1 MNTILTDII
10 SQDPNASQI
19 DTAIR
24 IYYFESKNHCFG
36 IGYKL
41 AVT

>member
-1 MNTILTDII
+1 MSTILTDSI
-10 SQDPNASQI
+10 SQNPNASQI
-19 DTAIR
+19 DIAIR
-24 IYYFESKNHCFG
+24 IYYFMSKNHCFC